1 MDELKSTVSTRWLS
15 RSRIRS
21 LVVVAL
27 VVVVAGSAGVWLLNR
42 HQGGD
47 PGGRL
52 MAKLIPAVRVVP
64 GFETGSV
71 PWISFP
77 CDSCE
82 WPARYAI
89 KIEPRWDSCDGTK
102 GTFGWDPAVIQV
114 GFRRAHSYRALV
126 KLLNSRL
133 VARGWGIGS
142 APSWS
147 DGGSL
152 VWVHPRT
159 RKPTEVLAL
168 DGLAGTSELMV
179 LIEAKPEGR
188 LVSGC

>member
-1 MDELKSTVSTRWLS
+1 MDELKSTVAARRFS
-15 RSRIRS
+15 RSRIRN

-27 VVVVAGSAGVWLLNR
+27 VILIAGSAAVWLPDR

-52 MAKLIPAVRVVP
+52 MSRLIPVVRVVP
-64 GFETGSV
+64 GFETGRV

-82 WPARYAI
+82 WPVRYAI
-89 KIEPRWDSCDGTK
+89 RIEPRWDSCDGTK

-114 GFRRAHSYRALV
+114 GFQWARSDQALV

-133 VARGWGIGS
+133 VARGWVIGPT
-142 APSWS
+142 PSWG
-147 DGGSL
+147 DGGSP

-159 RKPTEVLAL
+159 REPTEALAL
-168 DGLAGTSELMV
+168 DGIAGSSKLMV